1 LKIPFEGRF
10 DLVTLL
16 CCRTRDIVNNWDYK
30 GKCRGQSVAKCCVLK
45 ITAAVMNENRSKE
58 FAELLD
64 SKFKIP
70 NTNIRFGIDPL
81 LGLIPGAGDWL
92 AGVISLYFLILAA
105 IRGGKASVLG
115 RMLMNILIDI
125 VIGSV
130 PLIGEIFDV
139 GWKANLKNAE
149 LLQDL
154 EQDSEKTER
163 QSKIVVWS
171 VCIFSIALVFALL
184 FAIGRI
190 IMLLIEAIL

>member
-1 LKIPFEGRF
+1 
-10 DLVTLL
+10 
-16 CCRTRDIVNNWDYK
+16 
-30 GKCRGQSVAKCCVLK
+30 
-45 ITAAVMNENRSKE
+45 MNENRSKE